1 MAPTPTPAPTPTRN
15 PNPRGI
21 ADCELNS
28 ALGRHDGRVY
38 EALMASAQKAPLN
51 TERTLTLTLT
61 QGYP

>member
-1 MAPTPTPAPTPTRN
+1 MAPTPTPTPTPTRN

-38 EALMASAQKAPLN
+38 EALMASA
-51 TERTLTLTLT
+51 
-61 QGYP
+61 